1 MSKQSLFEKWN
12 APKQPKPKKTKKKD
26 TDLPPVPEK
35 PKDVRPF
42 PLTFVGVIPSKR
54 LFEGKKVLVV
64 GSSEWGPV
72 ILKESAERVVSFVWE
87 LPSGRLSDDRRMPV
101 LPMPAD
107 GEFPYPD
114 GYFDTVFLSGALS
127 ATEEPEKLLAE
138 AARITAP
145 SATVCIEETPY
156 RSPHGS
162 GLDDVIRM
170 PFGHLLFDKKTIVR
184 GCADA
189 WKDLPEA
196 EKKKK
201 MRFTARRGLDGK
213 LRFLP
218 KERGMSGAK
227 MKKTVP
233 VGVFE
238 TKNLIFRPIEKGI
251 CPTLAKI
258 PGVRDFASEKIVMVL
273 EKKSATELNTEKK
286 KEER

>member
-1 MSKQSLFEKWN
+1 MSKQTLFEKWN
-12 APKQPKPKKTKKKD
+12 APKPPKPPKKKKKD
-26 TDLPPVPEK
+26 ADLPPVPEK
-35 PKDVRPF
+35 PKEVRPF
-42 PLTFVGVIPSKR
+42 PLSFVGVIPSKR
-54 LFEGKKVLVV
+54 LFEEKKILVV
-64 GSSEWGPV
+64 GNGSWGPLL
-72 ILKESAERVVSFVWE
+72 LKEGAVRVVSFVSD
-87 LPSGRLSDDRRMPV
+87 LPDGRQSDDRRIPV
-101 LPMPAD
+101 LPVPA
-107 GEFPYPD
+107 GVEYPYPD

-138 AARITAP
+138 LARITAP
-145 SATVCIEETPY
+145 SAMLCIEETPY

-170 PFGHLLFDKKTIVR
+170 PFGHLLFDKKTIIR

-196 EKKKK
+196 ERKKK
-201 MRFTARRGLDGK
+201 MRFTARRELDGT

-227 MKKTVP
+227 MKKNVP
-233 VGVFE
+233 GVFE

-273 EKKSATELNTEKK
+273 EKKSTTVQKAEKK
-286 KEER
+286 DS